1 MPRHHTKSSA
11 PGGSQRQ
18 LRVGETVR
26 HAVADILSQ
35 GNVHDPDLEGHI
47 ITVPEVRM
55 SPDLKL
61 ATVYVMPL
69 GGRDTDVVIA
79 ALERNKKFLR
89 GEIAH
94 RVNLKFAPDIRFRI
108 DERFDEAERIEK
120 LLRTPAVQRDLAPD
134 SDDELMIVTTADSVI
149 DSENRRIARRLKKI
163 FLSTTRVDDA
173 RRGNND
179 PRQDS
184 RQGKQPRQNNQPRRD
199 KRDVHGWVVLD
210 KPIGMTS
217 THAVAV
223 LKRLFQAK
231 RAGHAGTLDPLA
243 SGGLPIALG
252 EATKTVPFVM
262 DGRKR
267 YRFTVTWGEER
278 DTDDTEGRATQ
289 TSELRPTADAIRALL
304 PRFTGLIEQIPPQY
318 SAIKIQ
324 GERAYDLARDGET
337 VELKPRPVEIHEL
350 TLVEQADN
358 GHSVFEAECGKG
370 TYVRALARD
379 IGRML
384 GCFGHICA
392 LRRTLV
398 GPFTEA
404 DMIPLEQL
412 EALCNRAASGEGSLA
427 DALLP
432 VETALDDI
440 PALAVTRADA
450 ARLHRG
456 QAVLLRGRDAPNSS
470 GTVYVTVAGRLLALA
485 EIGNGELI
493 PKRVFNLTGLTAS
506 PVDNESV

>member
-1 MPRHHTKSSA
+1 MSA
-11 PGGSQRQ
+11 TPANTANVSQT
-18 LRVGETVR
+18 E
-26 HAVADILSQ
+26 ADSRRDEKNIFA
-35 GNVHDPDLEGHI
+35 
-47 ITVPEVRM
+47 EVR
-55 SPDLKL
+55 SAEP
-61 ATVYVMPL
+61 
-69 GGRDTDVVIA
+69 
-79 ALERNKKFLR
+79 R
-89 GEIAH
+89 GH
-94 RVNLKFAPDIRFRI
+94 
-108 DERFDEAERIEK
+108 
-120 LLRTPAVQRDLAPD
+120 
-134 SDDELMIVTTADSVI
+134 
-149 DSENRRIARRLKKI
+149 
-163 FLSTTRVDDA
+163 
-173 RRGNND
+173 ND
-179 PRQDS
+179 PRAKKQQ
-184 RQGKQPRQNNQPRRD
+184 QGNQPRRD

-217 THAVAV
+217 TQAVAV
-223 LKRLFQAK
+223 VKRLFQAK

-267 YRFTVTWGEER
+267 YRFTVRWGEER
-278 DTDDTEGRATQ
+278 DTDDTEGEVVR
-289 TSELRPTADAIRALL
+289 TSDRRPTAEAIEALL
-304 PRFTGLIEQIPPQY
+304 PQFTGLIEQTPPRY

-324 GERAYDLARDGET
+324 GERAYDLARDGEM
-337 VELKPRPVEIHEL
+337 VELAPRPVEIHQL
-350 TLVEQADN
+350 TLIDQLDENQ
-358 GHSVFEAECGKG
+358 SLFEAECGKG

-379 IGRML
+379 MGRIL
-384 GCFGHICA
+384 GCFGHISA
-392 LRRTLV
+392 LRRTMV
-398 GPFTEA
+398 GPFGEN

-456 QAVLLRGRDAPNSS
+456 QAVLLRGRDAPTCS

-485 EIGNGELI
+485 EVGNGEII

-506 PVDNESV
+506 SGRNERV

>member
-1 MPRHHTKSSA
+1 MTGTLPDAVDVELKDGLREA
-11 PGGSQRQ
+11 PQ
-18 LRVGETVR
+18 
-26 HAVADILSQ
+26 
-35 GNVHDPDLEGHI
+35 
-47 ITVPEVRM
+47 
-55 SPDLKL
+55 
-61 ATVYVMPL
+61 
-69 GGRDTDVVIA
+69 
-79 ALERNKKFLR
+79 KKFSSPH
-89 GEIAH
+89 A
-94 RVNLKFAPDIRFRI
+94 A
-108 DERFDEAERIEK
+108 
-120 LLRTPAVQRDLAPD
+120 
-134 SDDELMIVTTADSVI
+134 ADSH
-149 DSENRRIARRLKKI
+149 DGQPPRDPQSQQ
-163 FLSTTRVDDA
+163 
-173 RRGNND
+173 RG
-179 PRQDS
+179 RQHG
-184 RQGKQPRQNNQPRRD
+184 GKPKRD
-199 KRDVHGWVVLD
+199 RRDVHGWVVLD

-223 LKRLFQAK
+223 IKRLFQAK

-267 YRFTVTWGEER
+267 YRFTVCWGEER
-278 DTDDTEGRATQ
+278 DTDDVEG
-289 TSELRPTADAIRALL
+289 RPTATSPDRPDAEAIRALL
-304 PRFTGLIEQIPPQY
+304 PRFTGVIEQVPPQY

-324 GERAYDLARDGET
+324 GERAYDLARDGEV

-350 TLVEQADN
+350 TLVDQPDRD
-358 GHSVFEAECGKG
+358 HSVFEAECGKG

-379 IGRML
+379 LGRLL
-384 GCFGHICA
+384 GCYGHISA

-398 GPFTEA
+398 GPFVEN
-404 DMIPLEQL
+404 DMIPLDQL
-412 EALCNRAASGEGSLA
+412 EALCDRAASGEANLA

-470 GTVYVTVAGRLLALA
+470 GTVYVTVGGRLLALA
-485 EIGNGELI
+485 EIGNGEII

-506 PVDNESV
+506 TGRNENEGV